1 MSRKHVYFA
10 LFALGTIV
18 PYLSFVPWVM
28 DHGVDISLM
37 VEELFANRISAFF
50 GLDVIVSAIVLWVF
64 VAFEGRRAGVH
75 HTWAPIAASL
85 TIGVS
90 AGLPLFL
97 FLRESGTKGTLGTV
111 RHLDKVD

>member
-1 MSRKHVYFA
+1 MSRRYIYLA
-10 LFALGTIV
+10 LFVIGTVV

-28 DHGVDISLM
+28 DHGLDISRL

-50 GLDVIVSAIVLWVF
+50 GLDVIVSSVVLWAF
-64 VAFEGRRAGVH
+64 VAFEGTRAGVRH
-75 HTWAPIAASL
+75 RWAPIVASL

-97 FLRESGTKGTLGTV
+97 FLRESAMQSNT
-111 RHLDKVD
+111 RI

>member
-1 MSRKHVYFA
+1 MSRKHLYLA
-10 LFALGTIV
+10 LFVIGTVV

-28 DHGVDISLM
+28 DHGFDVTLM
-37 VEELFANRISAFF
+37 VDELFANRISAFF

-64 VAFEGRRAGVH
+64 IAFEGQRKGVRNI
-75 HTWAPIAASL
+75 WAPIVASL

-97 FLRESGTKGTLGTV
+97 FLRESAMEPTTQV
-111 RHLDKVD
+111 

>member
-1 MSRKHVYFA
+1 MSRKSLYLA
-10 LFALGTIV
+10 LFVIGTVV

-28 DHGVDISLM
+28 DHGLDISRM

-64 VAFEGRRAGVH
+64 MAWEGPRIGV
-75 HTWAPIAASL
+75 TRLWLPVIASL

-90 AGLPLFL
+90 SGFPLFL
-97 FLRESGTKGTLGTV
+97 YLRESRLQPTTRL
-111 RHLDKVD
+111 

>member
-1 MSRKHVYFA
+1 MQRKYLYLA
-10 LFALGTIV
+10 LFVVGAVV

-28 DHGVDISLM
+28 DHGFDISHM

-64 VAFEGRRAGVH
+64 IAIESPRVGVRY
-75 HTWAPIAASL
+75 TWAPVVASL
-85 TIGVS
+85 AIGVS

-97 FLRESGTKGTLGTV
+97 FLRESAIKPSTRL
-111 RHLDKVD
+111 

>member
-1 MSRKHVYFA
+1 MRSKAAPRKYLYLV
-10 LFALGTIV
+10 LFLIGAVV

-28 DHGVDISLM
+28 DHGVDISRM

-64 VAFEGRRAGVH
+64 IAIESPRAGVRH
-75 HTWAPIAASL
+75 AWAAVVASL
-85 TIGVS
+85 AIGVS

-97 FLRESGTKGTLGTV
+97 YLRESAMEPRTRL
-111 RHLDKVD
+111 